1 MSDIL
6 RASRLF
12 LSSVKA
18 TLFATLT
25 VCVLAIGLPG
35 TGFAQSATTGAV
47 IGTVTDSNGALL
59 PGVTVT
65 ITSIDTGVS
74 RVVKSNRSGE
84 YTVDALDPG
93 SYTALYV
100 EDGFESYEEKAV
112 VVTVGSASTV
122 SPI

>member
-25 VCVLAIGLPG
+25 VSVLAIGLPG